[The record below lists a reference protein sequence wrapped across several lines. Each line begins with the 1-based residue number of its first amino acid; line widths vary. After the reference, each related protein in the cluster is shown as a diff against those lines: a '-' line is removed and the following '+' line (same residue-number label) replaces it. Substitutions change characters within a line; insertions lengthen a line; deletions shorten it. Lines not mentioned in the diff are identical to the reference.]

1 MATITKRGKSYL
13 IRCYAGYSVDGKQI
27 TKSMTYRPEP
37 GMTQAKIKKEV
48 QRQAVLFE
56 ESVKAGECDGKRIKF
71 EKFAEQ
77 WLKDYAEVELAP
89 KTVYDYRKLLL
100 SINAYIGH
108 LYLDDIRPKLLIQ
121 MREAIAN
128 TPAETMYVV
137 RSSLKGMLKKCEL
150 NTYAALQQ
158 ATGLCEDTISRAT
171 KKSKVSKETAQKIAD
186 AMGMS
191 LSDVFVKKE
200 GKPRSGNTVRHYMRL
215 VSSVFTKAV
224 EWQYIDSN
232 PAARVG
238 LPKKGSQEQP
248 VLTVE
253 EAQYM
258 LELLDKEP
266 IHYRTA
272 VTVLLMTG
280 MRREELLGLH
290 WRNLDYENQLIAIE
304 KAVQYV
310 GGQGNVEGD
319 TKTRQSRRIVKAAPV
334 VMDCLRTY
342 MEHKQKLMAQ
352 QGYEWSKNDY
362 IFGNLQGDIPA
373 ACTLT
378 AWFKDFVRR
387 NDLPDIHLHSL
398 RHTAATLL
406 IDGNCPI
413 TAVAGTLGHA
423 TPATTTTIYAHAIQ
437 RATAK
442 SAAVMQ
448 DLFGN
453 KSVSG

>member
-13 IRCYAGYSVDGKQI
+13 IRCYAGYFVDGKQI

-37 GMTQAKIKKEV
+37 GMTPAKIKKEV

-89 KTVYDYRKLLL
+89 KTVYDYRKLLP

-108 LYLDDIRPKLLIQ
+108 LYLDDIRPKHLIQ

-137 RSSLKGMLKKCEL
+137 RSSLKGMLKKCGL
-150 NTYAALQQ
+150 NTYVALQQ

-171 KKSKVSKETAQKIAD
+171 KKSKVSRETAQKIAD
-186 AMGMS
+186 AMGMN

-266 IHYRTA
+266 VHYRTA

-290 WRNLDYENQLIAIE
+290 WRNLDYENQLIA
-304 KAVQYV
+304 
-310 GGQGNVEGD
+310 GG
-319 TKTRQSRRIVKAAPV
+319 
-334 VMDCLRTY
+334 
-342 MEHKQKLMAQ
+342 
-352 QGYEWSKNDY
+352 
-362 IFGNLQGDIPA
+362 
-373 ACTLT
+373 
-378 AWFKDFVRR
+378 
-387 NDLPDIHLHSL
+387 
-398 RHTAATLL
+398 
-406 IDGNCPI
+406 
-413 TAVAGTLGHA
+413 
-423 TPATTTTIYAHAIQ
+423 
-437 RATAK
+437 
-442 SAAVMQ
+442 
-448 DLFGN
+448 
-453 KSVSG
+453 

>member
-37 GMTQAKIKKEV
+37 GMTPAKIKKEV

-89 KTVYDYRKLLL
+89 KTVYDYRKLLP

-108 LYLDDIRPKLLIQ
+108 LYLDDIRPKHLIQ

-137 RSSLKGMLKKCEL
+137 RSILKGMLKKCGL

-171 KKSKVSKETAQKIAD
+171 KKSKVSKE
-186 AMGMS
+186 
-191 LSDVFVKKE
+191 
-200 GKPRSGNTVRHYMRL
+200 
-215 VSSVFTKAV
+215 
-224 EWQYIDSN
+224 
-232 PAARVG
+232 
-238 LPKKGSQEQP
+238 
-248 VLTVE
+248 
-253 EAQYM
+253 
-258 LELLDKEP
+258 
-266 IHYRTA
+266 
-272 VTVLLMTG
+272 
-280 MRREELLGLH
+280 
-290 WRNLDYENQLIAIE
+290 
-304 KAVQYV
+304 
-310 GGQGNVEGD
+310 
-319 TKTRQSRRIVKAAPV
+319 
-334 VMDCLRTY
+334 
-342 MEHKQKLMAQ
+342 
-352 QGYEWSKNDY
+352 
-362 IFGNLQGDIPA
+362 
-373 ACTLT
+373 T

-423 TPATTTTIYAHAIQ
+423 TPRDHDHHLRPRHSAGYRKVCCGHAGLVWKQERFGIKK
-437 RATAK
+437 RA
-442 SAAVMQ
+442 
-448 DLFGN
+448 F
-453 KSVSG
+453 